1 MANMANKQ
9 GYQVVHPPNLLKAK
23 LGGEPIYD
31 AAAVARA
38 EAALEALKGDYEER
52 LRDDLAAL
60 TAALEAARAEPCEA
74 GARLEAM
81 RRCAHD
87 VKGQAGTFGYAQV
100 TTLAA
105 SLEALLRKADRSDHR
120 HLDLIQTHLSA
131 MSVVLRDGIEGEGGE
146 SGRELGQRLRAAVA
160 ELVG

>member
-1 MANMANKQ
+1 MANKQ

-87 VKGQAGTFGYAQV
+87 VKGQAGTFGYALV

-105 SLEALLRKADRSDHR
+105 SL
-120 HLDLIQTHLSA
+120 
-131 MSVVLRDGIEGEGGE
+131 
-146 SGRELGQRLRAAVA
+146 
-160 ELVG
+160 

>member
-1 MANMANKQ
+1 MANMANKR

-23 LGGEPIYD
+23 LGGDPSYD
-31 AAAVARA
+31 AAAVARG
-38 EAALEALKGDYEER
+38 EAVLEALKGDYEVR

-60 TAALEAARAEPCEA
+60 SAALEAARAEPCEA
-74 GARLEAM
+74 GVRLEAM
-81 RRCAHD
+81 RRRAHD
-87 VKGQAGTFGYAQV
+87 VKGQAGTFGYALV

-131 MSVVLRDGIEGEGGE
+131 MSGVRRDGIEGEGGE
-146 SGRELGQRLRAAVA
+146 RGRELGQRLRAAVA